1 MSRQK
6 PIHEREIS
14 YYLNAYASDESLTIT
29 IGDMIAHIKSDVNKN
44 RIMKI
49 RSTTDKKEREKLK
62 KDLPAVTVSG
72 QFPNGRKDD
81 KIILPTNLMAV
92 DIDHIEEQ
100 GYDIQTIKEA
110 IGQDPH
116 VYAVFITVSG
126 HGLCAIVSFA
136 NGSDHRDTYLALD
149 EYFNKNYGIS
159 IDSACKNE
167 SRLRFL
173 CYDPDIIVNNRT
185 SAFATPKKA
194 SNERRKPRPYIAAD
208 DDFSHVVKQVVE
220 QRRDITDTYA
230 QWRDISFAIAD
241 GLGESGRQIFQA
253 ISQFH
258 PTYNERDTD
267 IQYTRAIRARGSGV
281 TKATFFH
288 IARTHGLDIVSPKTK
303 AISRIARIGL
313 KTGAKAEDVVAKIQH
328 DEGISADIAE
338 PIVDTIYKANGK
350 LVDGNSQD
358 DLIRM
363 VICNYADMRYNEIT
377 RKVEMDTKPID
388 DIMFNSLYI
397 HVRSNVDGKPPTPDL
412 IRSMIYSDMTPK
424 FNPIKDFCD
433 KAPKRLN
440 TKEPKLIIDIA
451 NTLQLDDQD
460 HLIAKKYVC
469 LWLVSMA
476 ESWIRSAPNP
486 YMLMLTG
493 AQQGTGKTTFFRK
506 LVPPELEEYYAEI
519 KLSGSKDDALL
530 ATEKAII
537 MVDEMAGLHKT
548 DWDWIKQILTQKT
561 VTARPAYGRHSLD
574 LPRLASWAGT
584 SNQYQLL
591 RDHSGTRRFLPLRI
605 ASIDREKYN
614 EINKSDLMWEAVW
627 LARNGWT
634 SDLSIE
640 EYNQINAH
648 NKQFTEVSVEEE
660 LMIRFYMSPEADN
673 LWPVVEKSATEISEY
688 LEAKTG
694 NVHKVKSNILGKILA
709 QMGYKT
715 EVKWIDGRAKRVY
728 KLKEMP

>member
-6 PIHEREIS
+6 PIPEREIS

-29 IGDMIAHIKSDVNKN
+29 VGDMIAHIKSDVNKE
-44 RIMKI
+44 RIMRI
-49 RSTTDKKEREKLK
+49 RSTTDKKERDKLK
-62 KDLPAVTVSG
+62 KELPAVTVSG

-81 KIILPTNLMAV
+81 KIVHPTNLMAV

-100 GYDIQTIKEA
+100 GYDIHTIKDA
-110 IGQDPH
+110 IGSDPH
-116 VYAVFITVSG
+116 VYAVFVTVSG

-136 NGSDHRDTYLALD
+136 NGADHRDTYLALD

-159 IDSACKNE
+159 IDSQCKNE

-185 SAFATPKKA
+185 TAFTASKKVANERKKA
-194 SNERRKPRPYIAAD
+194 RPYIAAD
-208 DDFSHVVKQVVE
+208 DDFAHVVRQIVE
-220 QRRDITDTYA
+220 DRRDITDTYA
-230 QWRDISFAIAD
+230 QWRDLSFAIAD
-241 GLGESGRQIFQA
+241 GLGEAGRDIFQA

-267 IQYTRAIRARGSGV
+267 IQYTRAINARGSGI

-288 IARTHGLDIVSPKTK
+288 IARSYGYDIVSPRTKT
-303 AISRIARIGL
+303 ISKIARIGL
-313 KTGAKAEDVVAKIQH
+313 RNGLKPEEIASRIEQ
-328 DEGISADIAE
+328 DEGIDTEVAL
-338 PIVDTIYKANGK
+338 PIVETIYKAKGK
-350 LVDGNSQD
+350 LVDGNTQD
-358 DLIRM
+358 DMIRM
-363 VICNYADMRYNEIT
+363 VINNYADMRYNEIT
-377 RKVEMDTKPID
+377 RKVEMDNKPID

-397 HVRSNVDGKPPTPDL
+397 HVRQNVDGKPPTADL
-412 IRSMIYSDMTPK
+412 IRSMIYSDMTKK
-424 FNPIKDFCD
+424 FNPIREFCE

-440 TKEPKLIIDIA
+440 TKTPKIILDLASSLILEEQDQSIA
-451 NTLQLDDQD
+451 N
-460 HLIAKKYVC
+460 KYVC

-476 ESWIRSAPNP
+476 ESWIRNIPNP

-506 LVPPELEEYYAEI
+506 IVPPELEDYYAEI
-519 KLSGSKDDALL
+519 KISGSKDDALL
-530 ATEKAII
+530 STEKVII

-591 RDHSGTRRFLPLRI
+591 RDHSGTRRFLPLRV
-605 ASIDREKYN
+605 ATIDRDKYN
-614 EINKSDLMWEAVW
+614 KINKSDLMWEAVW

-660 LMIRFYMSPEADN
+660 LIIRFYMSPDADN
-673 LWPVVEKSATEISEY
+673 VWPVVEKSPTQISEFI
-688 LEAKTG
+688 EAKTNG
-694 NVHKVKSNILGKILA
+694 VHRIRANVLGKVLS
-709 QMGYKT
+709 QMGYKS
-715 EVKWIDGRAKRVY
+715 EIKWIDNKSRRVY
-728 KLKEMP
+728 TLKEMP